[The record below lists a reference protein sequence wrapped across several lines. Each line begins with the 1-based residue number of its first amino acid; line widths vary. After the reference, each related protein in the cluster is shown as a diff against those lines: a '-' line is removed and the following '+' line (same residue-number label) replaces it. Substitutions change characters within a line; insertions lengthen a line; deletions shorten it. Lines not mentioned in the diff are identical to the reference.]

1 MKNKTATSINIV
13 TLLMCF
19 FIGITT
25 AFFGIVGGGTL
36 VETILEIIVMAIGA
50 YVTAQLHVILHELG
64 HLLGGHMGGYK
75 LYSFRIGFIKFVR
88 INDKVKMRFEKLGN
102 NYAGVC
108 QMFPTST
115 DNIEIS
121 FAKFVKGGIYTS
133 LFLTILALAF
143 VLTPFFFT
151 INRYVYLF
159 FVMSLPVSFYL
170 YTINAST
177 KIATQGM
184 TDGMYLKALKEN
196 LPDGIVIVKLMA
208 VQGLLQSGVRP
219 KDIGEELFF
228 DYPMLAE
235 DNQNRCS
242 VLTNMFS
249 YALDVQDYKLAV
261 DIAEDIEH
269 SIVFAPDLYFNQIM
283 IDVFFS
289 ECLIKKDLARAKD
302 IYDEIIVDLE
312 KEIDLPV
319 LVMKIAY
326 ESRISKNNDIVA
338 ELMKVFEIY
347 KSIYCFQGIV
357 YLLEDLTELIL
368 NNPEIEYK

>member
-36 VETILEIIVMAIGA
+36 VETILEIFVMAIGA

-64 HLLGGHMGGYK
+64 HLLGGYMGGYK

-133 LFLTILALAF
+133 LFLTILAFAF

-151 INRYVYLF
+151 VNRHVYLF

-289 ECLIKKDLARAKD
+289 ECLIKKDLVRAKD

-347 KSIYCFQGIV
+347 KSTYCFQGIV

>member
-36 VETILEIIVMAIGA
+36 VETILEIFVMAIGA

-64 HLLGGHMGGYK
+64 HLLGGYMGGYK

-133 LFLTILALAF
+133 LFLTILAFAF
-143 VLTPFFFT
+143 VLTPFFFD

-289 ECLIKKDLARAKD
+289 ECLIKKDLVRAKD

-347 KSIYCFQGIV
+347 KSTYCFQGIV